1 MCFGDLLGADFK
13 NFEWLNTLRLK
24 GLKGLSGKLF

>member
-1 MCFGDLLGADFK
+1 MCFGDLLFSDFK

-24 GLKGLSGKLF
+24 GLSGKLC

>member
-13 NFEWLNTLRLK
+13 NFEWLNTRRLT
-24 GLKGLSGKLF
+24 GLKGLSGKLC

>member
-1 MCFGDLLGADFK
+1 MCFGDLLKTDLN

>member
-1 MCFGDLLGADFK
+1 MCFGDLLGAGSK

-24 GLKGLSGKLF
+24 GLKGLSGKLC